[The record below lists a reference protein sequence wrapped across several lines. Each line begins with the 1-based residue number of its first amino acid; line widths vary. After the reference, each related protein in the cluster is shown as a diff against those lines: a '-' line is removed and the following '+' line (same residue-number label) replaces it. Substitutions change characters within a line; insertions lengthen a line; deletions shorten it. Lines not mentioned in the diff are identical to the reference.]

1 MGIRRETIADLQPL
15 SALSG
20 FGEVLVYQGGRTRR
34 SSIANIATYIGAI
47 TAQANLQGTVS
58 VFNSGGNV
66 NAQLIPPNE
75 VAASTLSG
83 GLTLSSSSEFNFIA
97 EQGVKIYPSDVDV
110 NTTQRWDQPYTVG
123 LEVSGIIGIP
133 RNVSDNNCCAGFH
146 FLERP
151 NGKLRAGIGTDNG
164 GSNPLIFKA
173 GGNQE
178 QMRLVGSSNK
188 ILAIGNTGPHTV
200 CVAGG
205 YTNGR
210 VGLEVLAGVRSTFNS
225 TNALVVAATKPTS
238 DPGLRSTSVLILS
251 GYGNDY
257 GSVCTTQP
265 ANGIFM
271 SRHCS
276 NGINDDWYVGRT
288 GCGAGFQVGY
298 APNTNASGICRAE
311 TAGRSYMTIL
321 TTGEVGIGKTDPN
334 VALHVATSG
343 SATIKIEGGDTASP
357 HDEVDV
363 KFFNGSTSLGQIGV
377 PIDNNKIVTGTKYKD
392 LAIKANAN
400 GSIVFG
406 DNSVGGG
413 IINASILSGQGGM
426 TLRGGLTAGVN
437 SNQYSHLSGAS
448 FFTGKYGYYHNKLE
462 FVANKHTFR
471 NALGQDTSIRG
482 YELRGPNIIT
492 TGAANAG
499 QFSVLKI
506 DNGVQGPDPEAAD
519 PDNVTVLKIG
529 TPLSANSDSCGNN
542 PRVRTVIGCNNN
554 IVVRESALP
563 KVGFGVINPLS
574 TIHVDGSALIEGPL
588 TVAGNLSATTMQYST
603 LEGNEGTIN
612 LANSAGEITGKIIS
626 PTYSMTQHPGISGG
640 ITLSSAHQI
649 DFKTQ
654 KFTVGDADHFP
665 NDVFVVDMKQT
676 SSGSGLS
683 GRVGI
688 GTKQPAD
695 KLMVVEP
702 RAGQI
707 ATFHSHLST
716 TKGYNAHIDILAG
729 PSSSSCYLNDPAI
742 GGYKMATIWQC
753 NGTYCNKLKIISDRG
768 RTAPSLS
775 GGISFEPYRSP
786 IAQLNVCHPSGAL
799 HTGCFTLSA
808 GTRMGIGS
816 GAPNDAL
823 QVYDD
828 RPLDGNV
835 ANFGGPY
842 DRHSI
847 DIVAGT
853 GSVRNTTRFLNLTG
867 AKSWEDSYGLTI
879 QANRAGKGS
888 ASYITLS
895 SPNGLFADFNSIS
908 GAKIN
913 QELEVSGN
921 LGVGVSAS
929 NTLLHAATSGTATFK
944 LEGANTAAGNGTVR
958 SQYWNQG
965 TLLAEIGAPLD
976 DGKILEGST
985 GNKDV
990 AFKAMQCGRFLFG
1003 DGISGGQIRTQIL
1016 STGDIHTSGGLSA
1029 RGDISVEGVVHSPDD
1044 FLVVRAGDKTKDDAN
1059 ITLQASQSAISVTGK
1074 RINIRDQWNGTSS
1087 YFCTVPGQ
1095 ARLGINTTNA
1105 VSALHVNGDAYIA
1118 GDIAGV
1124 NDIDASNIRGFS
1136 LSGVSVSAR
1145 GIQMYSNGVFGNVR
1159 SLSAGGVEGL
1169 CISTHS
1175 MGNASLRSS
1184 ISLMDGVVEGGSI
1197 IYKGHDH
1204 IFGTL
1209 GTQTPAASAQLIRT
1223 NYSAQ
1228 ISGGL
1233 IVGSEVT
1240 RNPSGGTEGRN
1251 SFSSILG
1258 GFKHEM
1264 NGDRATIAGGSANV
1278 VNANRA
1284 FIGAGTQNRV
1294 EKNSQYDG
1302 QNAVVAGCSNVV
1314 RGGFNIIGAGLNN
1327 SLSSTFGFIGAGTGN
1342 QVLSSIKGSDA
1353 IVTGFANNIKGE
1365 GYNFIGGGQ
1374 LNSIADESNAYSF
1387 IGGGFGN
1394 SLSGCQSF
1402 IGTGYSNKIDR
1413 EADYSFIGGGSLNC
1427 ITRSL
1432 SVYACNTKAIRGGVI
1447 IGGEGNCVFN
1457 SGGIVVGGYCNRVEG
1472 FQSNVVG
1479 GCANQILSA
1488 GVKPGGP
1495 SIDPERSSI
1504 LGGFSNDIIGSS
1516 FSLIGGGSN
1525 NIIGQGCNTCY
1536 NLIAGGYLNEI
1547 GNVNY
1552 SSILGGRDNT
1562 LSGSADCSFI
1572 IGTGINGTDACT
1584 LYTNSISSIG
1594 DISTVGN
1601 LSALGEFLVGDGV
1614 NAARIVSRG
1623 NGTTLDLQAGNS
1635 LNTGARIS
1643 MKDKSS
1649 GCSFAGSS
1657 IIYSGAQHTFMSEAN
1672 LCSTL
1677 AVTPSAK
1684 MVTLYGDLSATSEST
1699 IYGTGVQLLST
1710 LRMSNMPTSSAGLPV
1725 GTIYADTSSG
1735 NLLRIV
1741 L

>member
-75 VAASTLSG
+75 VAGSTLSG

-97 EQGVKIYPSDVDV
+97 EQGVKIYPSDVDI

-200 CVAGG
+200 CVASG

-265 ANGIFM
+265 ANGVFM

-321 TTGEVGIGKTDPN
+321 TTGEVGIGKSDPN

-406 DNSVGGG
+406 DNTIGGG

-471 NALGQDTSIRG
+471 NSLGQDTSIRG

-506 DNGVQGPDPEAAD
+506 DNGVQGADPEAAD
-519 PDNVTVLKIG
+519 PDNITVLKIG
-529 TPLSANSDSCGNN
+529 TPLSANSDSCSNN

-626 PTYSMTQHPGISGG
+626 PTYSMATHPGLSGG

-649 DFKTQ
+649 DFLTQ
-654 KFTVGDADHFP
+654 KFTVGDSDKFP
-665 NDVFVVDMKQT
+665 EDVFVVDMKQT
-676 SSGSGLS
+676 GSTSGLS

-688 GTKQPAD
+688 GIATPQD
-695 KLMVVEP
+695 KLQVVEP
-702 RAGQI
+702 KADQI
-707 ATFHSHLST
+707 ATFHSRLSST
-716 TKGYNAHIDILAG
+716 TGYKGLIDIFAG
-729 PSSSSCYLNDPAI
+729 PTSSSCYLSDPAI
-742 GGYKMATIWQC
+742 GGYKNTRLVQ
-753 NGTYCNKLKIISDRG
+753 NNKTYCNKLQIITDNG

-808 GTRMGIGS
+808 GTRMGIGTGS
-816 GAPNDAL
+816 PNDAL

-842 DRHSI
+842 DRHSF

-867 AKSWEDSYGLTI
+867 AESWEDSYGLTI

-895 SPNGLFADFNSIS
+895 SPDGLFADFNSIS

-913 QELEVSGN
+913 QELEVNGTV
-921 LGVGVSAS
+921 GIGVSAGNS
-929 NTLLHAATSGTATFK
+929 LLHAATSGTATFK

-1029 RGDISVEGVVHSPDD
+1029 RGDVSVEGVVYSPDD

-1118 GDIAGV
+1118 GNIAGV

-1145 GIQMYSNGVFGNVR
+1145 GIQMYADGAFGNIR

-1169 CISTHS
+1169 SISTYS
-1175 MGNASLRSS
+1175 CGDNSQRSA
-1184 ISLMDGVVEGGSI
+1184 ITIMDGVIESGHI
-1197 IYKGHDH
+1197 IHQGRTHT
-1204 IFGTL
+1204 FRPN
-1209 GTQTPAASAQLIRT
+1209 GTQTPAASADLIRT

-1240 RNPSGGTEGRN
+1240 RNPSGGSVGRN

-1264 NGDRATIAGGSANV
+1264 NGDRATIAGGSAHV

-1302 QNAVVAGCSNVV
+1302 QNAVVAGCCNVA
-1314 RGGFNIIGAGLNN
+1314 RGGFNIIGAGLSN
-1327 SLSSTFGFIGAGTGN
+1327 SLSSTYGFIGAGTGN
-1342 QVLSSIKGSDA
+1342 SAVSSVNNSGV
-1353 IVTGFANNIKGE
+1353 IVGGRQNTLENAGC
-1365 GYNFIGGGQ
+1365 NFIGGGCGNTISCDGAAIVAGQ
-1374 LNSIADESNAYSF
+1374 NNCTGGIRSF
-1387 IGGGFGN
+1387 IGGGIDNKIDQNNLMTFVGGGSNNCIVNSLSVQATDQRHSVIVGGEQNTVTNRTATIVGGYQNEVQGEKAFIGAGSGNKILSGGPSFGKNAHPSWSVITGGAGNRIIGAKYSSIVGGQTN
-1394 SLSGCQSF
+1394 SLSGCYSS
-1402 IGTGYSNKIDR
+1402 IVGGTGN
-1413 EADYSFIGGGSLNC
+1413 
-1427 ITRSL
+1427 
-1432 SVYACNTKAIRGGVI
+1432 VI
-1447 IGGEGNCVFN
+1447 ATEC
-1457 SGGIVVGGYCNRVEG
+1457 SG
-1472 FQSNVVG
+1472 
-1479 GCANQILSA
+1479 
-1488 GVKPGGP
+1488 
-1495 SIDPERSSI
+1495 I
-1504 LGGFSNDIIGSS
+1504 LGGVNNTLSGNANNSFIIGSS
-1516 FSLIGGGSN
+1516 I
-1525 NIIGQGCNTCY
+1525 
-1536 NLIAGGYLNEI
+1536 
-1547 GNVNY
+1547 
-1552 SSILGGRDNT
+1552 
-1562 LSGSADCSFI
+1562 
-1572 IGTGINGTDACT
+1572 TGMDACT

-1594 DISTVGN
+1594 DISTTGN
-1601 LSALGEFLVGDGV
+1601 LSALGELTVGDGQT
-1614 NAARIVSRG
+1614 NGRIHSKG
-1623 NGTTLDLQAGNS
+1623 NGTSLRLAGGNFMS
-1635 LNTGARIS
+1635 TGGVIELYDRATS
-1643 MKDKSS
+1643 
-1649 GCSFAGSS
+1649 CSFAGSRIVHRAES
-1657 IIYSGAQHTFMSEAN
+1657 HTFTDVTN
-1672 LCSTL
+1672 LNTTL
-1677 AVTPSAK
+1677 QVTPSAQ
-1684 MVTLYGDLSATSEST
+1684 MVTLYGDLSATSSST

-1710 LRMSNMPTSSAGLPV
+1710 LRMSNMPTSSAGLPT